1 MFSLFNNILILE
13 EDTQSFIT
21 LSEMYVFPTVKV
33 IKFLVTVG
41 FCDGIVDA
49 EEIIKVWLYTPSIPC
64 RILYI
69 IIYSSFVFKAT
80 SQLI

>member
-1 MFSLFNNILILE
+1 MFSLYRE

-21 LSEMYVFPTVKV
+21 LLEMYVFPTVKV

-49 EEIIKVWLYTPSIPC
+49 E
-64 RILYI
+64 
-69 IIYSSFVFKAT
+69 
-80 SQLI
+80 